1 MQREALIAALE
12 RLEFTADYYDA
23 EIEDAKRV
31 YKPHRIPGWESE
43 RAKHEA
49 AVAKV
54 KTALAAPAP
63 EPVAYGKYHPDY
75 PKHLMLCAKPASG
88 WFPLYATPPAA
99 APAPKPVTYICLT
112 AEEQAAMHKA
122 LGRSVKVV
130 ETSDTA
136 ALQARITKLE
146 GRWEKVRTCVPA
158 KLKERMNPG
167 WEYVDGARDGSIEG
181 YNECIDDI
189 NRALNALEE
198 S

>member
-31 YKPHRIPGWESE
+31 YKPHQIPGWESE
-43 RAKHEA
+43 RARHES
-49 AVAKV
+49 AVAQV

-63 EPVAYGKYHPDY
+63 E
-75 PKHLMLCAKPASG
+75 
-88 WFPLYATPPAA
+88 
-99 APAPKPVTYICLT
+99 PVTYICLT

-136 ALQARITKLE
+136 ALQERIAKLE
-146 GRWEKVRTCVPA
+146 A
-158 KLKERMNPG
+158 
-167 WEYVDGARDGSIEG
+167 
-181 YNECIDDI
+181 
-189 NRALNALEE
+189 ALNEIIARLPRGSLAAEVAEKSLEG